1 MPLTEQERGALIGL
15 LAASLVNLDHAARR
29 LQTAGNFK
37 HDLKRQLNQLQ
48 AQGDK
53 LLTAAQSSFD
63 CADADSVNALS
74 GVLGL
79 AGELLLQLTPAQIE
93 ASLQHMKNMAE
104 SNLSYVPA
112 PVAYTQQAA

>member
-53 LLTAAQSSFD
+53 LA
-63 CADADSVNALS
+63 SVKSL
-74 GVLGL
+74 VQMLI
-79 AGELLLQLTPAQIE
+79 GEFLNRQE
-93 ASLQHMKNMAE
+93 
-104 SNLSYVPA
+104 
-112 PVAYTQQAA
+112 